1 MVPAVG
7 PLRRCHRIGRPAP
20 SVCFPA
26 PPPSRESSELEQSEK
41 DGHLAASRQ
50 PFRRVKAE
58 RRVNVIDCRRRQ
70 RVAGAEEPSAA
81 GANLRPLLT
90 RQCPF
95 VFCQSLLGRSASSS
109 TSSSSSAPN
118 SQFAAWCKFPLFPAP
133 SPRPPATPV
142 SAQDQSQCAG
152 AAELLF
158 LYSYTICIYLF
169 ILSCWCLFG
178 SLNFDS
184 PGRIW
189 PLPQVLTCDPAPAS

>member
-20 SVCFPA
+20 GVCFPA
-26 PPPSRESSELEQSEK
+26 PPPSGESSELEQSEK

-118 SQFAAWCKFPLFPAP
+118 SQFAAWCKFPLFPA
-133 SPRPPATPV
+133 SPPTPFHPRQRSGSISV
-142 SAQDQSQCAG
+142 CRSCRALILV
-152 AAELLF
+152 LLHDMHLF
-158 LYSYTICIYLF
+158 IYLF
-169 ILSCWCLFG
+169 CLAVVC
-178 SLNFDS
+178 L
-184 PGRIW
+184 
-189 PLPQVLTCDPAPAS
+189 AP